1 MATIDIYNLSGAKV
15 GTFDLADEI
24 FGAVNEDLLW
34 EAVKHYRAGQHRG
47 THATKARWQVSGSGK
62 KLWKQKGTGRARIG
76 SIRSPLWRH
85 GGTVHGPVPRSYD
98 YAFPRKK
105 LLGALRSAL
114 ASKFADGKLTVVN
127 AFDVKEPKTKEFRA
141 ALEALKVE
149 STVLIVEAPNAANR
163 NLELSARNIEGLELI
178 PGNEVHPY
186 HLLRYDRVIFSHPAI
201 EKLQLTLK
209 DTLPKRQRKAAKE
222 KTKARRR
229 RRLLRGS
236 ACGMKKRR
244 RWPDEIRIPDHSPS
258 GDHRKRFG
266 DQGKPEHAGLPGG
279 SGSDEDGSE
288 AGGAD
293 DFQSQS
299 AFRPHGDVSGKRA
312 AAREVCRLSTRL
324 EEGVCTAAGGR
335 EDAGVRAEFVRQQKA
350 GSSGSLREPSDK
362 VSRL

>member
-1 MATIDIYNLSGAKV
+1 MATMDIYNLSGAKV

-127 AFDVKEPKTKEFRA
+127 AFDLKEPKTKEFRT

-149 STVLIVEAPNAANR
+149 STVLIVEAPKAANR
-163 NLELSARNIEGLELI
+163 NLELSSRNIEGLELI
-178 PGNEVHPY
+178 SGNEVHPY

-209 DTLPKRQRKAAKE
+209 DTLPKSHRRAPKGDDGAKKATASPRKRVRHEKAA
-222 KTKARRR
+222 
-229 RRLLRGS
+229 
-236 ACGMKKRR
+236 
-244 RWPDEIRIPDHSPS
+244 
-258 GDHRKRFG
+258 
-266 DQGKPEHAGLPGG
+266 
-279 SGSDEDGSE
+279 
-288 AGGAD
+288 
-293 DFQSQS
+293 
-299 AFRPHGDVSGKRA
+299 
-312 AAREVCRLSTRL
+312 EV
-324 EEGVCTAAGGR
+324 A
-335 EDAGVRAEFVRQQKA
+335 
-350 GSSGSLREPSDK
+350 
-362 VSRL
+362 